1 MTCCQI
7 IAKKNSDKYKIRVA
21 DVKKSISN
29 LGEKIIWKINCH
41 LEKKLTKIHRMLKF
55 KQSNWIKIY
64 VDFNTEKGQKML
76 LLVLNV
82 DD

>member
-41 LEKKLTKIHRMLKF
+41 LGK
-55 KQSNWIKIY
+55 N
-64 VDFNTEKGQKML
+64 
-76 LLVLNV
+76 
-82 DD
+82 